1 MKTKQL
7 KDNEKER
14 LGVLK
19 RYQILDSLPE
29 EDYDRLTQ
37 LASIICDVPISLIS
51 LIDDNRQWFK
61 SNTGLDTTE
70 TPRSQAFC
78 HYAIQ
83 QETIFEIEDAT
94 QDKRFKDNP
103 LVNFEPHIR
112 FYAGVPLIDP
122 DGYALG
128 TICVIDRKPRK
139 LTHNQQK
146 ALELLSKEV
155 MTLIVQKKLKEE
167 LSFFEK
173 LFKYSHDF
181 ICMAGMDGYFKKV
194 NPAFQILLGWSTEE
208 LKEKPFI
215 DFVHPDDREL
225 TRQEFRK
232 LEVGEITLNF
242 QNRFVSKS
250 GSYFNLQWVVTPD
263 IATGILYCI
272 ASDKTY
278 ELVTEEKIRFS
289 ENQFRSFFEN
299 SQGLMCTH
307 DLKGNFLSVNNSGAQ
322 LLGYSTKELSSMSLW
337 DIIPEK
343 HHPSLKKYLFD
354 IEANGINKGIMS
366 TLHKNGSAKVWYYNN
381 IIEKDQEGV
390 RYVIGNSID
399 ITDQMRLE
407 SDLNHV
413 KETLEETNKLA
424 KVGAWEVNMSK
435 QTILWSE
442 ITREIHEVP
451 GDFQPNLAKAIDFY
465 KEGESRNKI
474 QMALKVAMEM
484 GTGWDLELQ
493 IITAKGNEKWVRA
506 LGKAVMEDGVC
517 KRLYGAFHD
526 IDEKKLIKISLEE
539 SENKYR
545 AFFDNSPV
553 GVAINRHMD
562 GLFIEGNQ
570 ALFSMIGYTEAE
582 YRKLSHWD
590 VTPAIF
596 DEQEMVHRESLSV
609 NGKYGP
615 YEKIYLHKD
624 GHEVAVLLNGVK
636 FLGANREEQVYSVIQ
651 NISERKKAEKELML
665 QKAKLAAFVE
675 YSPAAVAMLDREF
688 RYVAVSNRW
697 LEEYKMKDRDII
709 GLSHFEVFPEIS
721 DEWKIIYER
730 SMQGSV
736 EIKEEDIWRPAG
748 WNYDQYLRWE
758 TRPWFLHEGTIGGIM
773 IMNQDIT
780 EISLQRE
787 ELKSAK
793 MQAEQANIA
802 KSEFLASMSHEIR
815 TPLNGVIGFT
825 DLILKTKLNET
836 QEQYLNIVNQ
846 SGNALLSIIND
857 ILDFSKIEAGRLELE
872 IEKCDLYEMGSQS
885 ADMISYQ
892 IKNKELEMLLNI
904 STELPRFIYTDSVR
918 LKQVLINLLS
928 NASKFTEKGE
938 IELKIEP
945 LTDPKQKIITI
956 RFEVRDTGMGIRKDK
971 QKQIF
976 QAFTQEDGSVTRKF
990 GGTGLGLTISNK
1002 LLALM
1007 GSRLQL
1013 VSSPGKGSRFFFDV
1027 SLTCEEGEQHIW
1039 RNLSQIKKV
1048 MVVDDNENNRLIV
1061 TQMLLLEN
1069 IHTTQARN
1077 GMEALQFLEEGEKFD
1092 VILMDYNMPVMDG
1105 LETIRKIRENYY
1117 ASPEEQPIMLL
1128 SSSADHEKVTQTCK
1142 ELKVNSRLI
1151 KPIKMQ
1157 DLYKSLSRLV
1167 KQFDEQM
1174 EDSEIEITT
1183 SSLKKLRVMI
1193 AEDGEVNMLLAR
1205 IIIQRIAPNAE
1216 IIEVNDGTEAVNA
1229 CKEKMPDI
1237 ILMDI
1242 QMPEMNG
1249 YEATRKIRELP
1260 SEIHVPI
1267 IAITAGNVK
1276 GEREKSIAAGMDD
1289 FIAKPIVEA
1298 TVAGVFNK
1306 WLSKMDESSMSE
1318 EKLPAKMPA
1327 ISIDI
1332 AKLRSFLDHDE
1343 GEFREFLQIIKN
1355 ELVSSLGLMEACY
1368 LEKSA
1373 TGLQKAGHKLKGT
1386 TLSAYMEP
1394 LSKHAIT
1401 LNQLTE
1407 FDEVLVSGLMKSVRK
1422 EIAKIL
1428 SLIEQVFNSE
1438 Q

>member
-1 MKTKQL
+1 MRTKQL
-7 KDNEKER
+7 KHNEKER
-14 LGVLK
+14 IGALK
-19 RYQILDSLPE
+19 SYQLLDTLQE

-37 LASIICDVPISLIS
+37 LASIICNVPISLIT

-61 SNTGLDTTE
+61 SKTGLDRPE
-70 TPRSQAFC
+70 TPRDQAFC

-94 QDKRFKDNP
+94 RDIRFKDNP

-112 FYAGVPLIDP
+112 FYAGFPLIDP
-122 DGYALG
+122 DGFALG

-139 LTHNQQK
+139 LTQNQHK

-173 LFKYSHDF
+173 LFKYSNDV
-181 ICMAGMDGYFKKV
+181 ICMAGIDGYFKKV
-194 NPAFQILLGWSTEE
+194 NPAFQTLLGWRSEE
-208 LKEKPFI
+208 LSQKPFI
-215 DFVHPDDREL
+215 DFVHPDDREF
-225 TRQEFRK
+225 TRQEFSK
-232 LEVGEITLNF
+232 MEAGEVTVNF
-242 QNRFVSKS
+242 HNRFLSKNDTYLS
-250 GSYFNLQWVVTPD
+250 LKWAVTPD
-263 IATGILYCI
+263 FTTGILYCI

-278 ELVTEEKIRFS
+278 ELVSEEKIRFS

-337 DIIPEK
+337 DIVPVK

-354 IEANGINKGIMS
+354 IDAKGVCKGMLS
-366 TLHKNGSAKVWYYNN
+366 TVHKDGSARVWYYNN
-381 IIEKDQEGV
+381 IIEKNREGA

-407 SDLNHV
+407 SDLKHM

-424 KVGAWEVNMSK
+424 KVGAWEVNLVK
-435 QTILWSE
+435 QKLFWSD

-451 GDFQPNLAKAIDFY
+451 EDYQPDLDKAIEFY
-465 KEGESRNKI
+465 KDGECRGMIRK
-474 QMALKVAMEM
+474 ALKEAMEK

-506 LGKAVMEDGVC
+506 LGKAIIEDGIC

-526 IDEKKLIKISLEE
+526 IDEKKLIKLALEE
-539 SENKYR
+539 SEIKYR
-545 AFFDNSPV
+545 TFFDNSPV
-553 GVAINRHMD
+553 GIAINRHRD
-562 GLFIEGNQ
+562 GMFIEGNQ
-570 ALFSMIGYTEAE
+570 ALFKMIGYTEAE

-590 VTPAIF
+590 VTPASF
-596 DEQEMVHRESLSV
+596 DEQELVHRESLSV

-624 GHEVAVLLNGVK
+624 GHEVPVLLNGIK
-636 FLGANREEQVYSVIQ
+636 FMGANGEEQVYSVIQ
-651 NISERKKAEKELML
+651 DISERKKAEKELML

-675 YSPAAVAMLDREF
+675 YAPAAVAMLDREF
-688 RYVAVSNRW
+688 RYVAVSSRW

-721 DEWKIIYER
+721 DEWKNIYKR
-730 SMQGSV
+730 SMNGSV

-758 TRPWFLHEGTIGGIM
+758 TRPWFLYEGTIGGIM

-793 MQAEQANIA
+793 IQAEQANIA

-872 IEKCDLYEMGSQS
+872 IEKCDLYEMASQS

-892 IKNKELEMLLNI
+892 IKNKDLEMLLNI

-945 LTDPKQKIITI
+945 LTDPTLKIITI

-1027 SLTCEEGEQHIW
+1027 SLTCEVGEQHIW
-1039 RNLSQIKKV
+1039 RNHSRIKNAL
-1048 MVVDDNENNRLIV
+1048 VVDDNENNRIII

-1077 GMEALQFLEEGEKFD
+1077 GMEALQFLEEGGRFD

-1105 LETIRKIRENYY
+1105 IETIRKIRENYY
-1117 ASPEEQPIMLL
+1117 ANPDEQPIMLL
-1128 SSSADHEKVTQTCK
+1128 SSSADQEKVTQACR
-1142 ELKVNSRLI
+1142 ELKVNNRLI

-1157 DLYKSLSRLV
+1157 DLYKALSKLV
-1167 KQFDEQM
+1167 KKQDDQI
-1174 EDSEIEITT
+1174 EDFEVENAT
-1183 SSLKKLRVMI
+1183 SSLKQLRVMI

-1216 IIEVNDGTEAVNA
+1216 IIEVNDGTEAVNT

-1237 ILMDI
+1237 IFMDI
-1242 QMPEMNG
+1242 QMPKMNG

-1260 SEIHVPI
+1260 SEKHVPI

-1289 FIAKPIVEA
+1289 FIAKPVVEA

-1306 WLSKMDESSMSE
+1306 WLSILEETSLSE
-1318 EKLPAKMPA
+1318 MEQPPA
-1327 ISIDI
+1327 ITEMPIDI

-1343 GEFREFLQIIKN
+1343 GDFREFLQIIKN
-1355 ELVSSLGLMEACY
+1355 ELLSSLEIMEACY

-1373 TGLQKAGHKLKGT
+1373 SGLQRAGHKLKGT
-1386 TLSAYMEP
+1386 TLSAYMAP
-1394 LSKHAIT
+1394 LSKLAIV

-1407 FDEVLVSGLMKSVRK
+1407 FDEVHVADLMISVRQ

-1428 SLIEQVFNSE
+1428 GMIEQVFNE
-1438 Q
+1438 EM